1 MIDTKYLRNDAVS
14 PVIGILLMLVVTII
28 IAAVVSG
35 FASGLAGGQSKAP
48 QASIEETTDF
58 PTHNAT
64 FQHKGGD
71 SIKIDSISVIFIQ
84 GDTKATLSATDAGT
98 STCVGFKVLGK
109 DSSLYSPGDILVL
122 SGTGYGYQSVSPYG
136 EDKSSIAFGS
146 ASFKKGDE
154 WMLVD
159 KKSSATIC
167 RGTIA

>member
-1 MIDTKYLRNDAVS
+1 MINSKYLQEDAVS

-35 FASGLAGGQSKAP
+35 FASGLSGGQSKAP
-48 QASIEETTDF
+48 QASIEEQTDF

-71 SIKIDSISVIFIQ
+71 SVKLESMSVVFIQ
-84 GDTKATLSATDAGT
+84 GDTKATLSVTDAAT
-98 STCVGFKVLGK
+98 SVCLGFKVLGK
-109 DSSLYSPGDILVL
+109 DSTTFNPGDRLVL
-122 SGTGYGYQSVSPYG
+122 SGTGFGWEGSNT
-136 EDKSSIAFGS
+136 IAFGS

-154 WMLVD
+154 WMIID

-167 RGTIA
+167 RGYLS

>member
-1 MIDTKYLRNDAVS
+1 MIQYKSPRDHAVS

-35 FASGLAGGQSKAP
+35 FASGLTGGQSKAP

-71 SIKIDSISVIFIQ
+71 SIKIDSISVVFIQ

-98 STCVGFKVLGK
+98 STCVVFKVLGK
-109 DSSLYSPGDILVL
+109 DSMTFNPGDRLVL
-122 SGTGYGYQSVSPYG
+122 SGTDYGYQSVSPYG
-136 EDKSSIAFGS
+136 KDTSSIAFGS

-154 WMLVD
+154 WMIID

>member
-1 MIDTKYLRNDAVS
+1 MITKRTLEDAVS

-48 QASIEETTDF
+48 QASIEESTDL

-71 SIKIDSISVIFIQ
+71 AVKIDSISVVFIQ

-98 STCVGFKVLGK
+98 NICKGFKVLGK
-109 DSSLYSPGDILVL
+109 DSTTFSPGDRLVL
-122 SGTGYGYQSVSPYG
+122 SGTDFGWYT
-136 EDKSSIAFGS
+136 DKPGKDPSTIAFGS

-154 WMLVD
+154 WMIID

-167 RGTIA
+167 RGTIS

>member
-1 MIDTKYLRNDAVS
+1 MTTKRSLEDAVS

-35 FASGLAGGQSKAP
+35 FASGLTGGQTKAP

-71 SIKIDSISVIFIQ
+71 SVKIDSISVVFIQ
-84 GDTKATLSATDAGT
+84 GDTKTTLSVTDVGG
-98 STCVGFKVLGK
+98 SLCQGFKSTGK
-109 DSSLYSPGDILVL
+109 DSLTFGPGDRLVI
-122 SGTGYGYQSVSPYG
+122 SGTGYGYNGDYTGWDTSTV
-136 EDKSSIAFGS
+136 AFGS
-146 ASFKKGDE
+146 ASYKKGDE
-154 WMLVD
+154 WMIID